1 MPKNNSNGKIPTP
14 KRVGTP
20 TASVGVKRLSRSK
33 IDLFMECPRCFYLN
47 FKLNVKRPPGFPF
60 TLNSAVDALLKK
72 EFDIH
77 RQNQTS
83 HPLMKENGL
92 DAIPYS
98 HPNIDIWRN
107 TFKGIEY
114 IHPQTG
120 FTISGAIDDIWI
132 DKDENLMIVD
142 YKATSTTAEITLD
155 AEYRQSY
162 KRQMEVYQWLFRRNG
177 FKISDTSY
185 FVYVNALKDRE
196 LFDNKLDFDIFL
208 IPYEGDDSW
217 IEPTII
223 NIRETLNKD
232 KIPQASAV
240 CEYCLYRKLAYEKE
254 NV

>member
-1 MPKNNSNGKIPTP
+1 MFKNNLSGK
-14 KRVGTP
+14 
-20 TASVGVKRLSRSK
+20 VKKLSRSK
-33 IDLFMECPRCFYLN
+33 IDLFVECPRCFYLD

-60 TLNSAVDALLKK
+60 TLNGAVDALLKK

-77 RQNQTS
+77 RQNQTP

-92 DAIPYS
+92 DAVPYS
-98 HPNIDIWRN
+98 DPNIDVWRN
-107 TFKGIEY
+107 TFKGIQY

-132 DKDENLMIVD
+132 DKDENLFIVD

-177 FKISDTSY
+177 FKVSDFGY
-185 FVYVNALKDRE
+185 FVYANALKDRE

-217 IEPTII
+217 VEPTINHI
-223 NIRETLNKD
+223 KKVLDSTD
-232 KIPQASAV
+232 IPKPSEA
-240 CEYCLYRKLAYEKE
+240 CNYCLYRQLAYKKE